1 MNKPGPDNVPRRAR
15 ARARLQHQPTTTSDE
30 RPSLSYRAGC
40 HTRRWID
47 HVISLAIS
55 AVRRD
60 RKRRMVTSSSGSTNA
75 RSPLPATAL

>member
-1 MNKPGPDNVPRRAR
+1 MNKPDPDNVPRRAR
-15 ARARLQHQPTTTSDE
+15 ARARLRTNPRRHPTNG
-30 RPSLSYRAGC
+30 RALPTGPGVT
-40 HTRRWID
+40 HRWID